1 MGGLT
6 YIGVAEARGRK
17 GLRLVL
23 TQGIPAP
30 WGMAA
35 RVLYEIKK
43 IPFVAVTQA
52 AGAGNEE
59 LVAWT
64 GHNSAPVA
72 MYDDE
77 RPRALWSE
85 QLMLAERL
93 SAEPPLIPADQ
104 DQRAEMIAMCHEICA
119 EDGLGWNLRNL
130 IFEAGREAGQEMP
143 QMIHKYGSGTTAGY
157 CKQRVNQILGMLGRR
172 LEAQRAKGRQFLVG
186 DRLSAADIYWTA
198 FSNLMSPMA
207 DELVEVPD
215 YYKAFGV
222 PCMAAVEVPV
232 NALFEHRDRIACDY
246 FDAPLRF

>member
-1 MGGLT
+1 MGGLN
-6 YIGVAEARGRK
+6 YVGAAEARELG

-35 RVLYEIKK
+35 RVLYEVKK
-43 IPFVAVTQA
+43 IPFTAVVQA
-52 AGAGNEE
+52 AGGENEE

-93 SAEPPLIPADQ
+93 APEPALVPADQ
-104 DQRAEMIAMCHEICA
+104 ELRAKMMAICHEICA

-130 IFEAGREAGQEMP
+130 IFEAARESGQTMP
-143 QMIHKYGSGTTAGY
+143 HLVRKYGSGTTGDY
-157 CKQRVNQILGMLGRR
+157 CKQRINQILGWLGSK
-172 LEAQRAKGRQFLVG
+172 LAAQKTRGSGFLVG
-186 DRLSAADIYWTA
+186 DSLSAADIYWTA

-207 DELVEVPD
+207 SDIVEVPE
-215 YYKAFGV
+215 YYQGFGV
-222 PCMAAVEVPV
+222 PCMAAVEVPMD
-232 NALFEHRDRIACDY
+232 ALFEHRNRIARDY
-246 FDAPLRF
+246 FDTPLRF